1 MSDSG
6 SDDNDCHSA
15 SSPCRNLQTVL
26 DRAADG
32 ADIYVTSET
41 LPINDKNCTVTID
54 IYYTPKNVT
63 CCKVNSSL
71 SYSIR
76 RTNGGTFT
84 VTCSGFYHLWLMRKL
99 FFSLLSFI
107 TKKQHLRTFP
117 IHTLPSLNISN
128 SYA

>member
-1 MSDSG
+1 MSDDG
-6 SDDNDCHSA
+6 SDDSDCHSA
-15 SSPCRNLQTVL
+15 SAPCRNLQTVL
-26 DRAADG
+26 RRAADG

-41 LPINDKNCTVTID
+41 LPINDKNCTVAIAGSFPD
-54 IYYTPKNVT
+54 LYLVNMT

-84 VTCSGFYHLWLMRKL
+84 VTCSGFYHLLLMRKL

-107 TKKQHLRTFP
+107 TKN
-117 IHTLPSLNISN
+117 NI
-128 SYA
+128 